1 MSRLG
6 VSEPRHSPLC
16 KSGSSS
22 RGSSAASL
30 WSPPVVSITADVGMT
45 SPSGG
50 MTMELAGFAVA
61 SLDAAIDGEEL
72 LLAMEDWE
80 EAIGTEREARV
91 FSRFS
96 RRARGGA
103 RLEEEDDDA
112 REWSEKVEVSHS
124 Y

>member
-1 MSRLG
+1 MSRP
-6 VSEPRHSPLC
+6 VMSEPRQSPLC
-16 KSGSSS
+16 ESGSSS

-30 WSPPVVSITADVGMT
+30 WSPPVVSITADARMT

-50 MTMELAGFAVA
+50 MTTELAGFVVA
-61 SLDAAIDGEEL
+61 SFDASIDGEEL

-80 EAIGTEREARV
+80 EATGAEREARV

-103 RLEEEDDDA
+103 RLEEEDDDT
-112 REWSEKVEVSHS
+112 RMG
-124 Y
+124 